1 MRIEGVFNMS
11 LLSIY
16 GKKERVDTI
25 RRLKALKPIFSSQI
39 LKIYVMSVLLLFT
52 SCAHKPVTD
61 TASPAPLLTVTPNID
76 ILVLRPLLKFE
87 RIQDEA
93 PLPHSDYQG
102 GAIEADLFATARN
115 VIESKRF
122 IMVDSQAHQD
132 MNIAELCE
140 KLQSQ
145 SAKLSRGIVSDEIE
159 ISLKQL
165 ASFNER
171 SAVFVQLFRVKIGPE
186 GYWWKP
192 LTGEI
197 ASSMSSSSLQ
207 ASLIHC
213 STGQVLWRKQV
224 LLRGLPRPGSSQF
237 SEMLKLLYQDFP
249 RRKEE

>member
-1 MRIEGVFNMS
+1 
-11 LLSIY
+11 
-16 GKKERVDTI
+16 
-25 RRLKALKPIFSSQI
+25 
-39 LKIYVMSVLLLFT
+39 MSVLLLQFT

-61 TASPAPLLTVTPNID
+61 TPSPAPPLTVVPSID

-93 PLPHSDYQG
+93 PLLASDYQR
-102 GAIEADLFATARN
+102 GAIESDLLAAARH
-115 VIESKRF
+115 VIESKKF
-122 IMVDSQAHQD
+122 IMVDPQAHQD

-140 KLQSQ
+140 KLHSQ

-171 SAVFVQLFRVKIGPE
+171 SAVFVQLFRVKIGPG
-186 GYWWKP
+186 GYWNP
-192 LTGEI
+192 NTGAI
-197 ASSMSSSSLQ
+197 ASSMSSSSLRV
-207 ASLIHC
+207 ALIRC

-224 LLRGLPRPGSSQF
+224 LLRGLPRPRSSQF